1 MLVYFIVW
9 TFEQWRP
16 RQYFLTEFCL
26 VSRLTIAQHRDQHRN
41 NTRNNKKKLHK
52 SFETQNWQETTTQR
66 KNKKTQTTRTGIDA
80 ISIAPM
86 QRNVKGGGGITAD
99 PLSLQSLHGATQGFP
114 SVSLARRRAMGVPVK
129 TSGQC
134 ERNNNDIN
142 KPFRTALP
150 LLGRNTWN

>member
-86 QRNVKGGGGITAD
+86 QRNVKGGGGDNRRSPFPTKPPRCHTGVSICLPRA
-99 PLSLQSLHGATQGFP
+99 ATCYGCP
-114 SVSLARRRAMGVPVK
+114 CENKRPMRAE
-129 TSGQC
+129 QQ
-134 ERNNNDIN
+134 RH
-142 KPFRTALP
+142 
-150 LLGRNTWN
+150 